1 MILGASYSQIPLY
14 ETASRLGIATVAV
27 STPGDWPGFAVAD
40 ECSYR
45 FYTIGQTLCSI
56 DQTFLCMCHVR
67 WHTSRGK
74 QGYMRVM

>member
-40 ECSYR
+40 ECSGGSSGSSQR
-45 FYTIGQTLCSI
+45 A
-56 DQTFLCMCHVR
+56 
-67 WHTSRGK
+67 
-74 QGYMRVM
+74 